1 MAALGS
7 DTWEHL
13 MGSNSFSFLPTRG
26 TPTPLAAFQGLIS
39 LWVVGAGQS
48 QGGGCQLGLGFA
60 AGALRL
66 PATPAGSTQT
76 HTAAQTPPMPFIPL
90 IQALWTTSFQI
101 FKAKPMIL
109 FHFVTMNTYNSGNQP
124 ELTAKTA
131 SGCGLIYR
139 YS

>member
-39 LWVVGAGQS
+39 LLVVGAGQS

-66 PATPAGSTQT
+66 PATPAGSPTALTHSRLPVLSWCWEDGGRQT
-76 HTAAQTPPMPFIPL
+76 GPSA
-90 IQALWTTSFQI
+90 
-101 FKAKPMIL
+101 
-109 FHFVTMNTYNSGNQP
+109 V
-124 ELTAKTA
+124 
-131 SGCGLIYR
+131 
-139 YS
+139 